1 MLKENGINFDD
12 EHKFNDCIDERP
24 LPFDFYLPDYNL
36 VIEFDGIEHFKPVNF
51 GSKTLTLEEAFEYVK
66 KHDKMKNEYCERN
79 NIGIIRIGYKE
90 NLEERM
96 KDILS
101 LLKVF

>member
-1 MLKENGINFDD
+1 M
-12 EHKFNDCIDERP
+12 
-24 LPFDFYLPDYNL
+24 PDYNL

-101 LLKVF
+101 LLQVF